1 MSKSEPL
8 SNVDAAWLGMEHPTN
23 LMMVS
28 GVLTFDEPLDF
39 ERLKA
44 VIQQRLL
51 KFDRFRKR
59 VVQPRIPLTPAYW
72 EADPNFDLD
81 AHVHRV
87 ALPSPGDKSA
97 LQEMASD
104 LMSTALD
111 FSKPPWQI
119 HVIENYGDGCAV
131 MARLHHCIADGI
143 ALVFVLLSITDMT
156 RNAPW
161 PQDEPQQEEA
171 ANEAGLGG
179 PLGALF
185 KQTTAVASTA
195 RKVTGKLVSEGLE
208 ALVNPAHAL
217 ELALQG
223 TDSAVATSRLV
234 LRSADPKTIFKGPLG
249 VAKRVAWSRPLP
261 LADIKAIK
269 NFTGG
274 TVNDVLVSTMTGGLR
289 RYLLGRG
296 EKVEGLNFRAAVPVN
311 LRTSEEMGTLG
322 NKFGLVFLSLPVGIG
337 EPVERLAEVRRRMD
351 ALKHSQEAMAAFGIL
366 NAIGMTPNDIQ
377 ATVVKMFGAKATAV
391 LTNVP
396 GPPIPLYLA
405 GSEISGLMFWV
416 PQSGR
421 VGLGISILSYAGKV
435 FVGVVTDK
443 GLVPDPGVIIDGFY
457 GEYEAL
463 MKLVR

>member
-28 GVLTFDEPLDF
+28 GILTFDGPLDF

-51 KFDRFRKR
+51 KFERFRQR
-59 VVQPRIPLTPAYW
+59 VVQPRIPLAPAYW
-72 EADPNFDLD
+72 ETDPNFDLD

-97 LQEMASD
+97 LQHMVSD
-104 LMSTALD
+104 FMSAPLD
-111 FSKPPWQI
+111 FSKPLWQI
-119 HVIENYGDGCAV
+119 HVIENYGQGCAV

-156 RNAPW
+156 QDAPW
-161 PQDEPQQEEA
+161 PRSEPQQETEV
-171 ANEAGLGG
+171 NEGLGG

-185 KQTTAVASTA
+185 KQATGAAGAA

-208 ALVNPAHAL
+208 TLLNPAHAL

-223 TDSAVATSRLV
+223 TDSALATGRLV
-234 LRSADPKTIFKGPLG
+234 LRSPDPKTIFKGPLG

-261 LADIKAIK
+261 LADIKTIK
-269 NFTGG
+269 NVTGG
-274 TVNDVLVSTMTGGLR
+274 TVNDVLVSAMAGGLR

-296 EKVEGLNFRAAVPVN
+296 ETVEGLNFRAAVPVN
-311 LRTSEEMGTLG
+311 LRTAEEMGTLG
-322 NKFGLVFLSLPVGIG
+322 NKFGLVFLLLPVGIG
-337 EPVERLAEVRRRMD
+337 DPLARLAKVRQRMD
-351 ALKHSQEAMAAFGIL
+351 ALKHSPEAIAAFGIL
-366 NAIGMTPNDIQ
+366 NAIGMTPNEVQ
-377 ATVVKMFGAKATAV
+377 ATIVKMFGAKATAV

-405 GSEISGLMFWV
+405 GSEISSLMFWV

-421 VGLGISILSYAGKV
+421 VGLGVSILSYAGKV
-435 FVGVVTDK
+435 FLGVVTDK
-443 GLVPDPGVIIDGFY
+443 GLVPDPDVIIDGFY
-457 GEYEAL
+457 EEYEAL
-463 MKLVR
+463 MELVR